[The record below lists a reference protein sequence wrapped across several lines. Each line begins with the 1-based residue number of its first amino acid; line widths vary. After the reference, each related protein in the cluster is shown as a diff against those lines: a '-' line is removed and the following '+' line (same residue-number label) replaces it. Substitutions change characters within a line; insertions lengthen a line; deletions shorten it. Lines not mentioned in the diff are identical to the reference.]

1 MYGYYNPPFSVEKEG
16 ISISV
21 ENNGQHWMY
30 RRTLGTDKVEKIILG
45 DGKRLIINPVEPLNT
60 PKEITPNLLIEFEN
74 TLLLAGSAKR
84 RIFLTFPIEIGV
96 FISDKGEKNIQLLD
110 VMSLARQKFTLYGEV
125 SNGVLCK
132 HWKSKV
138 YSISPSPNPLEEGIL
153 ELTLRNTS
161 SDWAS
166 ISKAVFSAY
175 GMKLYYGGDGDAFMR
190 ARMDILNRNTAET
203 GFELQHIS
211 GELKSSPLKD
221 FKTRKEA
228 FGVYSLQKLGF
239 VPLKF
244 YMEWGF

>member
-1 MYGYYNPPFSVEKEG
+1 MYGYYYPPFSVEKEG

-21 ENNGQHWMY
+21 ENTGEQWIY
-30 RRTLGTDKVEKIILG
+30 RRMLGTDKVEKLILG
-45 DGKRLIINPVEPLNT
+45 DGKHLIINPVEPINT
-60 PKEITPNLLIEFEN
+60 PKEITPNLLIEFEK
-74 TLLLAGSAKR
+74 TLLLAGGAKK

-96 FISDKGEKNIQLLD
+96 FISDKDNKDLQLLD
-110 VMSLARQKFTLYGEV
+110 VLSLARQKFTLYGEV
-125 SNGVLCK
+125 SNGVICK
-132 HWKSKV
+132 HWKSSI
-138 YSISPSPNPLEEGIL
+138 YSAPPSLNPLQEGIM

-161 SDWAS
+161 SDWAP

-175 GMKLYYGGDGDAFMR
+175 GMKLYYDGDVFMK
-190 ARMDILNRNTAET
+190 AHMDILNRNTAET

-221 FKTRKEA
+221 FKARKVA

-244 YMEWGF
+244 YMGWGF